1 MSMIGWFDGWFGL
14 VDYGQKDTYGYLD
27 RQLMADIDGPFANR
41 QGIIIRPV

>member
-27 RQLMADIDGPFANR
+27 WIGS
-41 QGIIIRPV
+41 